1 MFLCY
6 RSASWLSNVSV
17 SNLSDFSFQARV
29 NPISV
34 TPPIQAIDQDRN
46 IQPPSDRPGI
56 LYSILVGWCL
66 LLLLSLT
73 ISHFC
78 YDGQRKID
86 WESGNLIKIHI
97 VVSGT
102 FQIIVLPIY
111 A

>member
-1 MFLCY
+1 M
-6 RSASWLSNVSV
+6 
-17 SNLSDFSFQARV
+17 

-73 ISHFC
+73 LSRFVMTS
-78 YDGQRKID
+78 QKKIA

-97 VVSGT
+97 VVSGMSEINVT
-102 FQIIVLPIY
+102 LMYV
-111 A
+111 

>member
-1 MFLCY
+1 M
-6 RSASWLSNVSV
+6 
-17 SNLSDFSFQARV
+17 

-66 LLLLSLT
+66 LLLLSLA
-73 ISHFC
+73 ISRFIMTS
-78 YDGQRKID
+78 QKKID

-97 VVSGT
+97 VVSGM
-102 FQIIVLPIY
+102 FEIIVLPIY
-111 A
+111 V